1 MIEHL
6 PATTSERSVNVDKIC
21 VAVLFFNEVG
31 KMLSVLLK
39 FFYFAS
45 IFQGISL
52 SPKHFLVVDWL
63 DLVTAILI
71 KINLYA

>member
-1 MIEHL
+1 MWIK
-6 PATTSERSVNVDKIC
+6 SVWQ
-21 VAVLFFNEVG
+21 FFFFDEVG

-45 IFQGISL
+45 IFQGTSL
-52 SPKHFLVVDWL
+52 SPKHFLVAVWL